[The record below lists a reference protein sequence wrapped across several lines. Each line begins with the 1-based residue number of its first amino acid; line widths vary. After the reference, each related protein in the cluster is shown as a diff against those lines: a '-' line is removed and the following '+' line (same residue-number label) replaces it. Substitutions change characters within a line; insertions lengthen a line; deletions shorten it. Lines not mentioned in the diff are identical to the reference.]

1 MSKREILIVEDNPQT
16 VKLVKFILEKSKYS
30 TISAKDGEE
39 GLQMAREKKPDLI
52 ILDLMLPGIDGYQ
65 VCEALK
71 ADPNTKEIP
80 VIVLTALD
88 TGVDFEKA
96 LEKKADWYITKPFE
110 AQHLLK
116 RVDYLIEKRKEK
128 KDENK

>member
-1 MSKREILIVEDNPQT
+1 MSKLNILIVEDDPQT
-16 VKLVKFILEKSKYS
+16 VKLIKFILEKEDYS

-39 GLQMAREKKPDLI
+39 GLQMAREKKPALI
-52 ILDLMLPGIDGYQ
+52 VLDLMLPGMDGYR
-65 VCEALK
+65 VCEILK
-71 ADPNTKEIP
+71 ANPVTKEIP

-110 AQHLLK
+110 PQHLLK
-116 RVDYLIEKRKEK
+116 RVNYLIEKRK

>member
-1 MSKREILIVEDNPQT
+1 MSKLNILIVEDDPQT
-16 VKLVKFILEKSKYS
+16 VKLIKFILEKEDYS

-39 GLQMAREKKPDLI
+39 GLQMAREKKPDLVV
-52 ILDLMLPGIDGYQ
+52 LDLMLPGMDGYR
-65 VCEALK
+65 VCEILK
-71 ADPNTKEIP
+71 ANPVTKEIP

-110 AQHLLK
+110 PQHLLK
-116 RVDYLIEKRKEK
+116 RVSYLIEKRK

>member
-1 MSKREILIVEDNPQT
+1 MSKLNILIVEDDPQT
-16 VKLVKFILEKSKYS
+16 VKLIKFILEKEDYS

-52 ILDLMLPGIDGYQ
+52 VLDLMLPGMDGYR
-65 VCEALK
+65 VCEILK
-71 ADPNTKEIP
+71 TNPVTKEIP

-110 AQHLLK
+110 PQHLLK
-116 RVDYLIEKRKEK
+116 RVNYLIEKRK

>member
-1 MSKREILIVEDNPQT
+1 MSKEKVLIVEDNPQA
-16 VKLVKFILEKSKYS
+16 VKLVKFILEKNDYS

-39 GLQMAREKKPDLI
+39 GLRMARERKPDLI
-52 ILDLMLPGIDGYQ
+52 ILDLMLPEMDGYQ
-65 VCEALK
+65 VCESLK

-80 VIVLTALD
+80 IIVLTALD
-88 TGVDFEKA
+88 TGRDFEKA
-96 LEKKADWYITKPFE
+96 LEKKVDWYITKPFE

-116 RVDYLIEKRKEK
+116 RVTYLIEKRR

>member
-39 GLQMAREKKPDLI
+39 GLQMAKERKPDLI